1 MELTIKGEPKEI
13 AAFLLEAE
21 KRQEVK
27 NACADETHK
36 ELSER
41 VEAIENRLDAARSAL
56 KPKFVS
62 EMCTDGVVT
71 KSKGQSVWGRA

>member
-1 MELTIKGEPKEI
+1 MKITIEGEPKEI
-13 AAFLLEAE
+13 AAFLMETG

-27 NACADETHK
+27 NACVDETHK

-56 KPKFVS
+56 RPKFFS
-62 EMCTDGVVT
+62 EMCTGGVVM